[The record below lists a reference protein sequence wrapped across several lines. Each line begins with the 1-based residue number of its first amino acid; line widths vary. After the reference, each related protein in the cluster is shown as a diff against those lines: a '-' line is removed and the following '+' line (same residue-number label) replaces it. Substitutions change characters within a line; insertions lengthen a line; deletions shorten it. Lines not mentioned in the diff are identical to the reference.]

1 MDDPVT
7 VATFE
12 DIVNAQI
19 AVGRLEA
26 EGIETDT
33 RDSNFVQLDWLYSI
47 ALGGIK
53 VQVERR
59 DEIRAREVLE
69 TDHSADLDDLDL
81 F

>member
-12 DIVNAQI
+12 DIVNVQI

-53 VQVERR
+53 LQVARR
-59 DEIRAREVLE
+59 DETRAREILE
-69 TDHSADLDDLDL
+69 TDHSGDLDGL